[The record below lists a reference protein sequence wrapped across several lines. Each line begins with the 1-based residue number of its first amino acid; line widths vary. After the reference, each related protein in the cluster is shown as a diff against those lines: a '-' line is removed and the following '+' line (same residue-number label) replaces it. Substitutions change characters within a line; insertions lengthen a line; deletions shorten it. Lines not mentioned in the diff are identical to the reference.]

1 MKKNILF
8 VAFLTCMSAF
18 GIANAQKEMTKDIA
32 TNVSTAKAEVKATG
46 KQPDGKFSKMEHD
59 FGNIPQ
65 NTPVTTEF
73 EIKNTG
79 KAPLIIS
86 GVQASCGCTTPFF
99 TKDPIMPGKTGIV
112 KATFNA
118 AAPGTFAKGITV
130 TTNIPDRASIPLT
143 IKGTV
148 IAAATVPAIP
158 NK

>member
-8 VAFLTCMSAF
+8 VALIACMSVF
-18 GIANAQKEMTKDIA
+18 SVANAQTETGK
-32 TNVSTAKAEVKATG
+32 NVSTAKPEIKVTG
-46 KQPDGKFSKMEHD
+46 KQPDVKFSKMEHD

-73 EIKNTG
+73 EVTNTG
-79 KAPLIIS
+79 KAPLIITS
-86 GVQASCGCTTPFF
+86 VNASCGCTTPFF
-99 TKDPIMPGKTGIV
+99 TKDPIMPGKKGVV

-118 AAPGTFAKGITV
+118 AAPGTFSKGITV
-130 TTNIPDRASIPLT
+130 VTNVPEKASIPLT

-148 IAAATVPAIP
+148 IAAAVVPAVP

>member
-8 VAFLTCMSAF
+8 VALVACMSAF
-18 GIANAQKEMTKDIA
+18 SVANGQ
-32 TNVSTAKAEVKATG
+32 TNVVKNVKTEAKTEVKPAVSG
-46 KQPDGKFSKMEHD
+46 KQPDIKFSKMEHD

-65 NTPVTTEF
+65 GTPVTTEF
-73 EIKNTG
+73 EVTNTG

-86 GVQASCGCTTPFF
+86 NVNVTCGCTTPFF
-99 TKDPIMPGKTGIV
+99 TKDPIMPGKKGLI

-118 AAPGTFAKGITV
+118 AAAGAFTKGITV
-130 TTNIPDRASIPLT
+130 VTNVPDKAGVPLI

-148 IAAATVPAIP
+148 TAVAVAPAIP